1 MERTGFGGSCRC
13 SRLEVKEKVW
23 VNVDLAGADS
33 KLKSLSECV
42 CGGIIYIKAVVRDG
56 YRDHEIC
63 GQGRNRAEA
72 VQTGLRR
79 YLLSC

>member
-23 VNVDLAGADS
+23 VNVDLAAADS
-33 KLKSLSECV
+33 KFKSLSECV
-42 CGGIIYIKAVVRDG
+42 CGHVVYIRAIING
-56 YRDHEIC
+56 EEIF

-72 VQTGLRR
+72 IETAFRR
-79 YLLSC
+79 YLL